1 MGDAETSSSDVKV
14 KRKQLQ
20 AKMMFRLTSTD
31 ERCAERVLKVWKT
44 MLSTTLKDKTKTFNT
59 LEEYLKFRIVDTGA
73 P

>member
-1 MGDAETSSSDVKV
+1 MGDAETSSSDVKM

-20 AKMMFRLTSTD
+20 AKMMLRLTSTD
-31 ERCAERVLKVWKT
+31 ESCAERVLKVWKT